1 MVIKIFWF
9 YLLLA
14 VLIGGCSSIQLAKR
28 PHNLS
33 EKSSESEYR
42 AFYEVFGQ
50 RYYPL
55 TSAIGFT
62 QKGLASWYG
71 PKFHG
76 NKTSNGETFDM
87 YKMTAAHKTL
97 PLPSKVRVTNLE
109 NDKHIVVWVNDRG
122 PFVKGRII
130 DLSFAAAKALE
141 FDKKG
146 TEMVTVE
153 VLTSPVDKN
162 DNTALRLYPGKIVY
176 QLGAFR
182 IKKNAATFREL
193 SLLKLNGEFKLD
205 IVENNDGLFR
215 VWLVLSKNEK
225 LLNDPYKFFEA
236 SEISEF
242 KRIY

>member
-1 MVIKIFWF
+1 M
-9 YLLLA
+9 L
-14 VLIGGCSSIQLAKR
+14 GGCSSGKLVKTSPISSS
-28 PHNLS
+28 N
-33 EKSSESEYR
+33 SSEHRS
-42 AFYEVFGQ
+42 FYEVFGQ

-97 PLPSKVRVTNLE
+97 PLPSKVLVTNLE
-109 NDKHIVVWVNDRG
+109 NGKQIVVRVNDRG
-122 PFVKGRII
+122 PFVKDRII

-146 TEMVTVE
+146 TELVAVE
-153 VLTSPVDKN
+153 VLASAVNQDGK
-162 DNTALRLYPGKIVY
+162 TASLLFPGKIVY

-182 IKKNAATFREL
+182 VKENAITFLE
-193 SLLKLNGEFKLD
+193 SNMFKLKDYFVLD
-205 IVENNDGLFR
+205 IIDKNDGLFR
-215 VWLVLSKNEK
+215 VWLVLSGKEK
-225 LLNDPYKFFEA
+225 WLNNPHRFFEIN
-236 SEISEF
+236 EITEY
-242 KRIY
+242 KRVF

>member
-1 MVIKIFWF
+1 MFCF

-14 VLIGGCSSIQLAKR
+14 VLIGGCSSNRLAETT
-28 PHNLS
+28 PTSL
-33 EKSSESEYR
+33 EKSSQHGV
-42 AFYEVFGQ
+42 FYEVFGQ

-109 NDKHIVVWVNDRG
+109 NGKHIIVRVNDRG

-146 TEMVTVE
+146 TELVAIE
-153 VLTSPVDKN
+153 VLTSSVDKN
-162 DNTALRLYPGKIVY
+162 DSSALLLYPGKIIY

-182 IKKNAATFREL
+182 IKKNAAIFRE
-193 SLLKLNGEFKLD
+193 SSMLKLNGNFTLD
-205 IVENNDGLFR
+205 IVKNNDGLFR
-215 VWLVLSKNEK
+215 VWLVLSGKEK
-225 LLNDPYKFFEA
+225 LLNNPYKFFETNG
-236 SEISEF
+236 ISEY
-242 KRIY
+242 KRVY

>member
-1 MVIKIFWF
+1 MVIKIFCS

-14 VLIGGCSSIQLAKR
+14 VLIGGCSSIKLAKR
-28 PHNLS
+28 PHNLP

-109 NDKHIVVWVNDRG
+109 NDKQIVVRVNDRG

-146 TEMVTVE
+146 TEMVSVE
-153 VLTSPVDKN
+153 VLTSSVDKN
-162 DNTALRLYPGKIVY
+162 DNTALLLDPGKIVY

-182 IKKNAATFREL
+182 IEKNATTFRES

-236 SEISEF
+236 SEISEY
-242 KRIY
+242 KRVY

>member
-42 AFYEVFGQ
+42 TFYEVFGQ

-76 NKTSNGETFDM
+76 NKTSNGETFDL

-97 PLPSKVRVTNLE
+97 PLPS
-109 NDKHIVVWVNDRG
+109 
-122 PFVKGRII
+122 
-130 DLSFAAAKALE
+130 
-141 FDKKG
+141 
-146 TEMVTVE
+146 
-153 VLTSPVDKN
+153 
-162 DNTALRLYPGKIVY
+162 
-176 QLGAFR
+176 
-182 IKKNAATFREL
+182 
-193 SLLKLNGEFKLD
+193 
-205 IVENNDGLFR
+205 
-215 VWLVLSKNEK
+215 
-225 LLNDPYKFFEA
+225 
-236 SEISEF
+236 
-242 KRIY
+242 

>member
-153 VLTSPVDKN
+153 VLTS
-162 DNTALRLYPGKIVY
+162 
-176 QLGAFR
+176 
-182 IKKNAATFREL
+182 L
-193 SLLKLNGEFKLD
+193 SL
-205 IVENNDGLFR
+205 IH
-215 VWLVLSKNEK
+215 
-225 LLNDPYKFFEA
+225 
-236 SEISEF
+236 I
-242 KRIY
+242 